1 MIYKAE
7 YFITFQDRPRT
18 LLSRN
23 TIARVKIHT
32 RVKEIIM
39 SIPLSSSNITQ
50 SKRKTI
56 GRRISV
62 AYAQNKPKAFNKVVG
77 RNSDD
82 LGRIYLPGSCIG
94 KTVKVSLV
102 E

>member
-1 MIYKAE
+1 
-7 YFITFQDRPRT
+7 
-18 LLSRN
+18 
-23 TIARVKIHT
+23 
-32 RVKEIIM
+32 M
-39 SIPLSSSNITQ
+39 SIPLSKQQHNKN
-50 SKRKTI
+50 KRKTI

-62 AYAQNKPKAFNKVVG
+62 AYAQNKPKAFNEVVG

-82 LGRIYLPGSCIG
+82 LGRIYLSGSWIG